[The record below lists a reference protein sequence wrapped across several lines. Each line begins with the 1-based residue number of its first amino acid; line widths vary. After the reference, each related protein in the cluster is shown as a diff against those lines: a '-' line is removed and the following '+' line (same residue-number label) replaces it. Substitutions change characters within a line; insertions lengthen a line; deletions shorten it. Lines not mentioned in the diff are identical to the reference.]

1 MGIRLSNSSCSGR
14 LEHIILICSLFHI
27 DSENFLVHSFFSNLL
42 SFFFFF
48 FLRTRSLKSHS
59 LSLKPV
65 FEHLLI
71 IHSLEVSGL
80 TLIKIETI
88 KVHILHDFLKN

>member
-1 MGIRLSNSSCSGR
+1 MGIGLYDSSCSGR
-14 LEHIILICSLFHI
+14 LEHIILLCSLFYI
-27 DSENFLVHSFFSNLL
+27 DSENFLVNSFFSKLV
-42 SFFFFF
+42 SFFFF
-48 FLRTRSLKSHS
+48 FLRTPSLKSHS

-80 TLIKIETI
+80 MLMKIETI
-88 KVHILHDFLKN
+88 KVHTLHDFLKN

>member
-1 MGIRLSNSSCSGR
+1 MGIRLSDSSCSGR

-27 DSENFLVHSFFSNLL
+27 DSENFLVHSFLSNLL
-42 SFFFFF
+42 SFFFF
-48 FLRTRSLKSHS
+48 LRTQSLKSHS

-71 IHSLEVSGL
+71 IHSLEVSSL

-88 KVHILHDFLKN
+88 KVHTLHDFLKN

>member
-1 MGIRLSNSSCSGR
+1 MGIRLYDSSCNGR
-14 LEHIILICSLFHI
+14 LEHIILLCSLFYI
-27 DSENFLVHSFFSNLL
+27 DSENFLVNSFFSNLV
-42 SFFFFF
+42 SFFF
-48 FLRTRSLKSHS
+48 FLRTPSLKSHG

-65 FEHLLI
+65 FERLLI

-88 KVHILHDFLKN
+88 KVHTLHDFLKN